1 MSIFGS
7 IASII
12 APAAFSFLGQ
22 RSANRQNVGIAGTQM
37 AFQERLSNSAYQRS
51 MADMKAAGLNPILA
65 YKQGPATSPS
75 GASQAVQNEY
85 APGVSSAL
93 QTYKLAADVKL
104 IEAQTK
110 LTDNNAT
117 IAGRN
122 AVIKGVETDLLTR
135 VLDTLGY
142 NSNSAKN
149 SDIQIQSLPDIRKKS
164 TKEYPSTKTNKFD
177 DFMRRFRSKI
187 FD

>member
-75 GASQAVQNEY
+75 ELLKPFKMNML
-85 APGVSSAL
+85 PVSLLHS
-93 QTYKLAADVKL
+93 KL
-104 IEAQTK
+104 I
-110 LTDNNAT
+110 N
-117 IAGRN
+117 
-122 AVIKGVETDLLTR
+122 LL
-135 VLDTLGY
+135 
-142 NSNSAKN
+142 
-149 SDIQIQSLPDIRKKS
+149 P
-164 TKEYPSTKTNKFD
+164 
-177 DFMRRFRSKI
+177 M
-187 FD
+187 